1 LPLCQLINDDV
12 TVILLLGY
20 LLLDV
25 LTVREGGEGGGGG
38 RNERTEKKNTLDEP
52 LSAKCE
58 VKTGAVI
65 HPDNERKK
73 GSGNV
78 RVRVR

>member
-1 LPLCQLINDDV
+1 V
-12 TVILLLGY
+12 
-20 LLLDV
+20 
-25 LTVREGGEGGGGG
+25 EGGGEV
-38 RNERTEKKNTLDEP
+38 RKERTEKKNTLDEP

-73 GSGNV
+73 GLGNV
-78 RVRVR
+78 RVR